1 MVFNTY
7 GADPAVP
14 ATIVAPSMFGLLS
27 WQVLLLGGGL
37 ALFLLSKKKR

>member
-7 GADPAVP
+7 GADAVP
-14 ATIVAPSMFGLLS
+14 GTIVAPSMFGLLS

-37 ALFLLSKKKR
+37 ALFLLSKKK